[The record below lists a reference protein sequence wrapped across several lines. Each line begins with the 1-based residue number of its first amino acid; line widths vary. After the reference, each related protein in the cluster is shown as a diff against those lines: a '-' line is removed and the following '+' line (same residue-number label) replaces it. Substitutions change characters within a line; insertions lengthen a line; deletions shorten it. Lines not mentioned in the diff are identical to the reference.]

1 MHLPELA
8 LSTGGFRG
16 FGCQLGVG
24 MRCDNR
30 EMPERKPDA
39 MFEMLEHDLD
49 AVIGLR
55 ADGALE
61 IAVFD
66 DDYARVRSAED
77 MVDRAQRHRRDS
89 WRCRIAHEMPFLKRV
104 IECADNV
111 TRSNPR
117 REYFIRLPIK
127 CKRSRSRCD

>member
-8 LSTGGFRG
+8 LRTGGFRG
-16 FGCQLGVG
+16 FRCQLRIG
-24 MRCDNR
+24 MRCDDR

-61 IAVFD
+61 IAIFD
-66 DDYARVRSAED
+66 DDYSRVWSAED

-89 WRCRIAHEMPFLKRV
+89 WRCRIAHEIAILNRV
-104 IECADNV
+104 IDGADNV
-111 TRSNPR
+111 ITRSGR
-117 REYFIRLPIK
+117 RHCIL
-127 CKRSRSRCD
+127 